1 MSKQKTPRSLAGN
14 EAEASLSTLRISPQK
29 LNLLASMIRGK
40 HVFEALNALRFSP
53 KRASK
58 HVHDLVLS
66 AVANAEN
73 NHGLDIDN
81 LYIAEAYVGK
91 AVTMK
96 RFMARARGRGSKIM
110 KPFSRIRVILRQ
122 EGTA

>member
-1 MSKQKTPRSLAGN
+1 MSKQKTPKVLAGN
-14 EAEASLSTLRISPQK
+14 EAEASLTALRISPRK
-29 LNLLASMIRGK
+29 LNLLAGMIRGK
-40 HVFEALNALRFSP
+40 HVFEVLNALRFSP

-81 LYIAEAYVGK
+81 LYVAEAYVGK
-91 AVTMK
+91 AITMK
-96 RFMARARGRGSKIM
+96 RFHARARGRGSRII
-110 KPFSRIRVILRQ
+110 KPFSRLRVILRE
-122 EGTA
+122 EGQA